1 MTNTREAWSVE
12 LLADHADCIDVLADW
27 FEREWEP
34 YYGKQGPGD
43 ARADLAARCNRDRLP
58 IGLVAMHDD
67 RVVGTAALGRDAT
80 SGLSPS
86 VVGLLVAPDY
96 RRRGVASTLLLGAE
110 RLARQLGHDEIYMG
124 TSVLQALLHRNG
136 WRESGDVE
144 FLNHERGKVFMRNL
158 TTSES
163 T

>member
-12 LLADHADCIDVLADW
+12 LLADHADCNVVLADW

-67 RVVGTAALGRDAT
+67 RVVGTAALGRDVT
-80 SGLSPS
+80 SRLTPS

-96 RRRGVASTLLLGAE
+96 RGRGIASALLGYAE
-110 RLARQLGHDEIYMG
+110 RLARQLGHNDLYMG
-124 TSVLQALLHRNG
+124 TSVLQALLHREG
-136 WRESGDVE
+136 WREYGDVA
-144 FLNHERGKVFMRNL
+144 FLNNERGQVFVRNL
-158 TTSES
+158 REDDPS
-163 T
+163 

>member
-43 ARADLAARCNRDRLP
+43 ARAELASRCNRDRLP

-67 RVVGTAALGRDAT
+67 RVVGTAALDRDAT

-96 RRRGVASTLLLGAE
+96 RRSGVASTLLLGAE
-110 RLARQLGHDEIYMG
+110 CLARQLGHDEIYMG

-136 WRESGDVE
+136 WQESGDVE